1 MKIKFW
7 GVRGSIP
14 SPGPATVRYGG
25 NTTCIEVRTD
35 SNELIILDGGT
46 GIYPL
51 AQSLFPE
58 FPLIANI
65 FVTHTHWDHIQG
77 LPFFIPFFTSGN
89 EVKLHGALNPV
100 SEKGIEDAL
109 AVQLQYS
116 FFPIREAELKASIRY
131 KSLQPGERVQVG
143 STTVTSVLMNHPVV
157 NMGYR
162 IECKGKSMFFTGD
175 HEPLYNIYESGDDQ
189 FDEYKNLIDE
199 KEQIIM
205 DVIGG
210 VDLLV
215 ADAAYTPDEYT
226 GRKGWG
232 HGTFDSCMQMAK
244 IADAKKLYCT
254 HHEPARSDD
263 VLENV
268 FEEALARNPSC
279 VASLDIHLAREGLVV
294 EW

>member
-1 MKIKFW
+1 MI
-7 GVRGSIP
+7 VP
-14 SPGPATVRYGG
+14 
-25 NTTCIEVRTD
+25 
-35 SNELIILDGGT
+35 DGGT

-77 LPFFIPFFTSGN
+77 MPFFIPGN
-89 EVKLHGALNPV
+89 EVKLHEALNTV
-100 SEKGIEDAL
+100 SGKGIEDAL

-116 FFPIREAELKASIRY
+116 FSPIREAELKASIQY

-143 STTVTSVLMNHPVV
+143 STTVTSVLLNHPIV

-162 IECKGKSMFFTGD
+162 IDCNGKSMFFTGD
-175 HEPLYNIYESGDDQ
+175 HEPLYNIYEPGGDQ
-189 FDEYKNLIDE
+189 FNEYKKLNDE
-199 KEQIIM
+199 KEQTIM
-205 DVIGG
+205 GVIGG
-210 VDLLV
+210 MDLLV
-215 ADAAYTPDEYT
+215 ADAAYIPEEYALRT
-226 GRKGWG
+226 GWG

-244 IADAKKLYCT
+244 IAGAKKLYCT
-254 HHEPARSDD
+254 HHEPARNDD
-263 VLENV
+263 VLEKV

-279 VASLDIHLAREGLVV
+279 VASLDMHLAREELVV